1 MRLLGKITDDNAQ
14 NEYYLTD
21 TVKIAIEEGL
31 SVNSFVVENEY
42 VVLGANDPKQLEEL
56 NKRAEE
62 IFSAGGC

>member
-62 IFSAGGC
+62 IFSVGGC